1 MTLTDSNQKQ
11 ILTFEGKKY
20 DINSLPKEVQDLI
33 RGMQVSDAQLR
44 FHEDTL
50 KVLSI
55 GRQTMASQLK
65 NKLEDITPISE

>member
-1 MTLTDSNQKQ
+1 MTDSNKKP

-20 DINSLPKEVQDLI
+20 DINSLPQEVKELI

-50 KVLSI
+50 KVLTV
-55 GRQTMASQLK
+55 GRQTMAAQ
-65 NKLEDITPISE
+65 ISEKLKTINPIQE

>member
-1 MTLTDSNQKQ
+1 MTDSNQKP

-20 DINSLPKEVQDLI
+20 DINSLPKEVQELI

-55 GRQTMASQLK
+55 GRQTIATQLK

>member
-1 MTLTDSNQKQ
+1 MTDSASKNP

-20 DINSLPKEVQDLI
+20 DIESMPKETKELI

-50 KVLSI
+50 KVLTI
-55 GRQTMASQLK
+55 GRQTMAAQL
-65 NKLEDITPISE
+65 NEKLKSINPIAE

>member
-1 MTLTDSNQKQ
+1 MTDSASKNP

-20 DINSLPKEVQDLI
+20 DIESMPKEIKELI

-50 KVLSI
+50 KVLTI
-55 GRQTMASQLK
+55 GRQTMAAQL
-65 NKLEDITPISE
+65 NEKLKSINPIAE

>member
-1 MTLTDSNQKQ
+1 MTDSNQKP

-20 DINSLPKEVQDLI
+20 DINSLSNEIKELI

-50 KVLSI
+50 KVLTI
-55 GRQTMASQLK
+55 GRQTMASQL
-65 NKLEDITPISE
+65 NTKLKDITPISE

>member
-1 MTLTDSNQKQ
+1 LTDSNQKP

-20 DINSLPKEVQDLI
+20 DINSLSNEIKELI

-50 KVLSI
+50 KVLTI
-55 GRQTMASQLK
+55 GRQTMASQL
-65 NKLEDITPISE
+65 NTKLKDITPISE